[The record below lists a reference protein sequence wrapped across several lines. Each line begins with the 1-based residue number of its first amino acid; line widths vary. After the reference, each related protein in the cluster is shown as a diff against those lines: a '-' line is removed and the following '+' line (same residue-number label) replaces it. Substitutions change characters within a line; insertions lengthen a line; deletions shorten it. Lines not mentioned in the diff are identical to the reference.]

1 MLKPLFMY
9 VLKLY
14 NFVRAK
20 LILNLFLIVILGLLE
35 GASIMMLVPLLT
47 FAGISSNQP
56 AGFGHLVEEYLNIS
70 GIALPLVLM
79 VYIGINAGQ
88 AWLQSYESILNSSIR
103 ESFATYLYTN
113 LYRTITYAR
122 WSFFLKSKRSDIIH
136 IITTEMPRVIT
147 GAYQL
152 LQMIATAMIAV
163 IHVGI
168 AFILAPYLT
177 LLVMGCGLLLS
188 GCLQFTIRR
197 TRKMS
202 SNLSDCASQ
211 LFSEISEHFNGIK
224 EVKSYGVERQQ
235 VENFERHWHKIGGV
249 LVDLAK
255 LSSQASF
262 IYKVGA
268 ATFMSIFC
276 FFAIEIF
283 HSDPREL
290 IIIYVIFTK
299 LWPRFSAFQAGF
311 QSIAMMLPAFH
322 KVTEL
327 SNQCLIE
334 AEKMVLHKTP
344 ERFPLQKGIRVS
356 NVSFRY
362 DENNQR
368 YAVKKAN
375 FFIPAGT
382 TTAIVGVSGSG
393 KSTLAD
399 LVLGLI
405 EPEQGE
411 IWIDAKQLA
420 DDKNRYLWRHSIGY
434 VPQDAFLFN
443 ASIRD
448 NLIWAY
454 PAATEENLWQSL
466 QLAAIDEFVRGLPA
480 GLDSLVGDRG
490 IRLSGGER
498 QRIVL
503 ARALLRKPALLI
515 LDEATSSLD
524 TENERRIQEAID
536 GLKGK
541 LTILIVAHRIS
552 TIKNADQIL
561 VMEKGRIVE
570 RGCYQTFIEDEGSR
584 FYRLAVIS

>member
-1 MLKPLFMY
+1 MLKPLFSY
-9 VLKLY
+9 LLKLY

-20 LILNLFLIVILGLLE
+20 LILDLFLTVVLGLLE

-47 FAGISSNQP
+47 FAGITSNQT

-70 GIALPLVLM
+70 GVALPLVLI

-88 AWLQSYESILNSSIR
+88 AFLQSYESILNSSIR

-113 LYRTITYAR
+113 IYRTITYAR
-122 WSFFLKSKRSDIIH
+122 WSFFLTSKRADIIH
-136 IITTEMPRVIT
+136 VIATEMPRVTT

-152 LQMIATAMIAV
+152 LQMIVTAMIAI

-168 AFILAPYLT
+168 AFVLAPYLT
-177 LLVMGCGLLLS
+177 LLVLCCGLILS
-188 GCLQFTIRR
+188 GCLQFTVRR
-197 TRKMS
+197 TRKMGMT
-202 SNLSDCASQ
+202 LSECASQ

-224 EVKSYGVERQQ
+224 EVKSYGVEAQQ
-235 VENFERHWHKIGGV
+235 VQSFERHWKKIGGV

-255 LSSQASF
+255 LRSQSTF
-262 IYKVGA
+262 VYKVGA
-268 ATFMSIFC
+268 AIFISIFY

-283 HSDPREL
+283 RSDPRDL
-290 IIIYVIFTK
+290 IIIFVIFTR
-299 LWPRFSAFQAGF
+299 LWPRFAAFQSGF
-311 QSIAMMLPAFH
+311 QSLAMMLPAFH

-327 SNQCLIE
+327 QKRCEAE
-334 AEKMVLHKTP
+334 AEKAVLYQRKDQ
-344 ERFPLQKGIRVS
+344 FVLQTGIRVA

-362 DENNQR
+362 DTSISR
-368 YAVKKAN
+368 FAVRQAD

-405 EPEQGE
+405 ETEQGE
-411 IWIDAKQLA
+411 IWIDDKRLDA
-420 DDKNRYLWRHSIGY
+420 DNNRYLWRQSIGY

-448 NLIWAY
+448 NLMWAC
-454 PAATEENLWQSL
+454 PEATEEEIWHVLR
-466 QLAAIDEFVRGLPA
+466 LAAIDEFIEGLPEK
-480 GLDSLVGDRG
+480 LDSLVGDRG

-524 TENERRIQEAID
+524 TENEKRIQDAVD
-536 GLKGK
+536 GLRGR
-541 LTILIVAHRIS
+541 LTILMVAHRIS

-570 RGCYQTFIEDEGSR
+570 RGSYQAFIADEDSR
-584 FYRLAVIS
+584 FYKLACI

>member
-14 NFVRAK
+14 NFVQAK
-20 LILNLFLIVILGLLE
+20 LILDLFLTIGLGLLE
-35 GASIMMLVPLLT
+35 GASIMMLLPLLT
-47 FAGISSNQP
+47 LAGITSNQTT
-56 AGFGHLVEEYLNIS
+56 GVGHLVEEYLNIS

-113 LYRTITYAR
+113 IYQTITYAR
-122 WSFFLKSKRSDIIH
+122 WSFFLETKRADIIH
-136 IITTEMPRVIT
+136 VITTEMPKVIT
-147 GAYQL
+147 GAYQF
-152 LQMIATAMIAV
+152 LQMIITAMIAV

-177 LLVMGCGLLLS
+177 LLVLFCGLILS

-202 SNLSDCASQ
+202 TTLSDCASL

-224 EVKSYGVERQQ
+224 EIKSYGVEAQQ
-235 VENFERHWHKIGGV
+235 VKNFENHWRKIGGV
-249 LVDLAK
+249 LVELAK
-255 LSSQASF
+255 LRSQSSF
-262 IYKVGA
+262 IYRVGA
-268 ATFMSIFC
+268 AVFISVFY

-290 IIIYVIFTK
+290 IIVFVIFTR
-299 LWPRFSAFQAGF
+299 LWPRFSSFQAGF
-311 QSIAMMLPAFH
+311 QSLTMMLPAFQ
-322 KVTEL
+322 KVTDL
-327 SNQCLIE
+327 NNRCK
-334 AEKMVLHKTP
+334 AETEQGDLHQRTEKFNLRT
-344 ERFPLQKGIRVS
+344 GIRVA

-362 DENNQR
+362 GASNQR
-368 YAVKKAN
+368 YAVRKVN

-382 TTAIVGVSGSG
+382 TTAIVGVSGAG

-411 IWIDAKQLA
+411 IWIDDKRLA
-420 DDKNRYLWRHSIGY
+420 ADSNRYLWRHSIGY

-448 NLIWAY
+448 NLTWAY
-454 PAATEENLWQSL
+454 PAATEQDLWQAL
-466 QLAAIDEFVRGLPA
+466 QLAAIDDFVKGLPN

-536 GLKGK
+536 GLRGK

-570 RGCYQTFIEDEGSR
+570 RGRYQTFIEDEESR
-584 FYRLAVIS
+584 FYRLAAMS